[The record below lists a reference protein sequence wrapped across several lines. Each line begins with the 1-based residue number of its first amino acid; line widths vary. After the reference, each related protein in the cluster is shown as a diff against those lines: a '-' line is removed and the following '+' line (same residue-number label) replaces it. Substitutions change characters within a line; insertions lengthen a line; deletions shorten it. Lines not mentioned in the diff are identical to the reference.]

1 LYTPK
6 EGDVRV
12 TVRLRPEARWVAE
25 YYETSREQELGDGRL
40 EVELPAGRLEWLE
53 RLLLRLWPD
62 AEVVDPP
69 DLGERVREL
78 ADRTRRRYG

>member
-1 LYTPK
+1 
-6 EGDVRV
+6 
-12 TVRLRPEARWVAE
+12 VAE

-62 AEVVDPP
+62 AEVVDPR

-78 ADRTRRRYG
+78 ADRTRQRYG

>member
-1 LYTPK
+1 
-6 EGDVRV
+6 
-12 TVRLRPEARWVAE
+12 VAE

-62 AEVVDPP
+62 AEVIDPP
-69 DLGERVREL
+69 DLDERVREL
-78 ADRTRRRYG
+78 ADRTRQRYG

>member
-1 LYTPK
+1 MSRSWGTAVWRSSSPP
-6 EGDVRV
+6 EG
-12 TVRLRPEARWVAE
+12 
-25 YYETSREQELGDGRL
+25 S
-40 EVELPAGRLEWLE
+40 EWLE

-78 ADRTRRRYG
+78 ADRTRQRYG

>member
-1 LYTPK
+1 L
-6 EGDVRV
+6 
-12 TVRLRPEARWVAE
+12 AE
-25 YYETSREQELGDGRL
+25 YYETSREHEMGDGRL

-69 DLGERVREL
+69 DL
-78 ADRTRRRYG
+78 ARTRPRARRPDPATVRIG